1 MGGADSSRPAEIDEF
16 CQIDY
21 NNFLSTLAV
30 GKDGGPVRRRKRK
43 KISFILGAAGFA
55 LMALGMLYAVVRRYV
70 SDTAVPEVTPAPTT
84 LVATAAAAEGRT
96 TTVAGKTVDPDTD
109 SFDLSG
115 RTLNSQDTSE
125 IASLSNLQTLSL
137 TNCGITDLSFLKS
150 LTKLRTLYLPDNK
163 IHDLTPLVGLRE
175 LKTLYLDK
183 NPLTDFTPLTELP
196 KLSMLSIQG
205 VTIAGYVL
213 EDLQAAMPACRIFS
227 DSVVEEARPISLG
240 GTVFTEDVEALDLS
254 YRDITDLG
262 KLSYCLQ
269 LKDLNLT
276 GNPIAS
282 LTTLSGLPK
291 LTILNLQGTGLHDED
306 LLFLATLH
314 KLTYL
319 DLRYNPALSAEG
331 LDGLASVLKGCQI
344 IHDDVFYTVE
354 LGGVKLKSDM
364 TEVDLTGRGL
374 NDLHGLDKF
383 VRLRRLVLYGNGLE
397 DISPLAGCTAL
408 EELDLRFNKVRDLTP
423 LYNCKELKTLEIGG
437 NGALDPDEVRRLQEA
452 LPACT
457 IVTDVDL
464 SMPEPTPVPPDYEG
478 PTATPEL
485 IPEYPASIP
494 VSSGEG

>member
-1 MGGADSSRPAEIDEF
+1 M
-16 CQIDY
+16 
-21 NNFLSTLAV
+21 
-30 GKDGGPVRRRKRK
+30 RRRKGK

-55 LMALGMLYAVVRRYV
+55 LLALGMLYAVVSRYLPGAE
-70 SDTAVPEVTPAPTT
+70 SAEATPAPTT
-84 LVATAAAAEGRT
+84 IVATAVPATGGRT
-96 TTVAGKTVDPDTD
+96 TTVAGKTVDPETD

-115 RTLNSQDTSE
+115 RTLNSQDLAE
-125 IASLSNLQTLSL
+125 ISSLSNLQTLSL
-137 TNCGITDLSFLKS
+137 TNCGISDLSFVKP

-163 IHDLTPLVGLRE
+163 INDLTPLAGLRE

-183 NPLTDFTPLTELP
+183 NPLTDLTPLIDLP

-205 VTIAGYVL
+205 VTIADYVL
-213 EDLQAAMPACRIFS
+213 ADLQESMPSCRIFS
-227 DSVVEEARPISLG
+227 DSVVEAARPISLG
-240 GTVFTEDVEALDLS
+240 GTVFTEDVESLDLS
-254 YRDITDLG
+254 YRDITDLS

-276 GNPIAS
+276 GNPLSS

-319 DLRYNPALSAEG
+319 DVRFNPELTAEG
-331 LDGLASVLKGCQI
+331 LDGLTSVLKNCQV

-354 LGGVKLKSDM
+354 LGGVRLTSDM
-364 TEVDLTGRGL
+364 TEADLTGRGL
-374 NDLHGLDKF
+374 GDLHGLDKF

-408 EELDLRFNKVRDLTP
+408 EELDLRFNKVRDLSP
-423 LYNCKELKTLEIGG
+423 LYNCRELKLLELGG
-437 NGALDPDEVRRLQEA
+437 NGALDPDEIRRLQEA

-464 SMPEPTPVPPDYEG
+464 SMPEPTPVPPEYEG
-478 PTATPEL
+478 AEASPEL
-485 IPEYPASIP
+485 IPVFP
-494 VSSGEG
+494 EGYSAG